1 MRRIVHISDL
11 HFGRTDERLIHAL
24 ADAVKG
30 ERPSVVAISG
40 DLTQRARAQ
49 EFQDAR
55 DFLRRLPAPQIV
67 VPGNHDV
74 PLHNPLMRFGAGLL
88 NYKTYITEDMEP
100 FYADDE
106 VAVLGMNTAR
116 ALTWKGGRINRS
128 QLGCIEEKFCG
139 VHDDKVK
146 VLVTHH
152 PFDLPD
158 TSAGDLVGRARM
170 AMHILANCGVDVL
183 LAGHYHVSSTG
194 CTAIRYQIA
203 GHSAVFVQAGTAIST
218 RGRGEANSFNI
229 LEIHSGRLTVR
240 RRVWDS
246 TNLGFE
252 EGCEEEFERTPSG
265 WARVLASAVAENQD
279 RV

>member
-1 MRRIVHISDL
+1 MPLWNLFARFFFPLANYCRFITRDL
-11 HFGRTDERLIHAL
+11 
-24 ADAVKG
+24 
-30 ERPSVVAISG
+30 
-40 DLTQRARAQ
+40 
-49 EFQDAR
+49 
-55 DFLRRLPAPQIV
+55 LPI
-67 VPGNHDV
+67 
-74 PLHNPLMRFGAGLL
+74 
-88 NYKTYITEDMEP
+88 YT
-100 FYADDE
+100 DDE
-106 VAVLGMNTAR
+106 VAIVGVNTAR
-116 ALTWKGGRINRS
+116 SFTWKGGRINRS